1 MLANGSATWNTWRWQ
16 DGKGTSSATTT
27 YSTAATLITVIIQ
40 IMTWFLLF
48 FSFFSLTSVPLRRA
62 FRRVLVLSPT
72 PAYQFSRRNWSSPPY
87 LLETGILTTHLR
99 LTLIHVAFCYRCK
112 IYHTHLNCLSVW
124 IASQMHRCIYRYSQS
139 WLAQQQLIYYYYNKT
154 QPILIIQ
161 SLVSMLK
168 LDLNLT
174 KSHFLRW
181 WAWLTLVKLRGT
193 CSKKWLFRLKFWTE
207 SVICCLKRTISLPA
221 TVSDKSINH
230 FRSDNS
236 DNYIIWN

>member
-1 MLANGSATWNTWRWQ
+1 MIPSF
-16 DGKGTSSATTT
+16 
-27 YSTAATLITVIIQ
+27 I
-40 IMTWFLLF
+40 LF
-48 FSFFSLTSVPLRRA
+48 FST
-62 FRRVLVLSPT
+62 
-72 PAYQFSRRNWSSPPY
+72 NISSPKESIQKTSGPFSNTS
-87 LLETGILTTHLR
+87 LPVFKKELVINPLSSGNWDLDHTLETHLDTCCILLQVQN
-99 LTLIHVAFCYRCK
+99 LP
-112 IYHTHLNCLSVW
+112 HTSTVNCLSVW
-124 IASQMHRCIYRYSQS
+124 IASQMQKCIYRYCQS
-139 WLAQQQLIYYYYNKT
+139 WLAQQQLINYYYNKT

-168 LDLNLT
+168 LDQNLT

-207 SVICCLKRTISLPA
+207 SVICCLKKTISLPA

-236 DNYIIWN
+236 DNYIIWI